1 MAYWYNVDT
10 GKVETDETKGPGDDL
25 MGPYDS
31 EDEASRALDIAGED
45 RALGREETAPGTTT
59 STTDVPS
66 RD

>member
-1 MAYWYNVDT
+1 
-10 GKVETDETKGPGDDL
+10 

-31 EDEASRALDIAGED
+31 EDEASRALDIAREKTARWD
-45 RALGREETAPGTTT
+45 EETAPGTTT